1 MTRTKE
7 QRQTSAVRIDPTER
21 MFGARRY
28 QHVEETPLELR
39 VPSGSKR
46 TDEQWTVPRNI
57 VAECISGRLVIDFTQ
72 AHCSRREIDVR
83 VDAGSGTIVL
93 IVPRGWRVDLEGVGC
108 GDGAIANRVK
118 LPRFPGA
125 PLIRVEGQ
133 VDSGVL
139 KARYAYRNPISRF
152 LRSRSH

>member
-7 QRQTSAVRIDPTER
+7 QRRTSAVRIDDIER
-21 MFGARRY
+21 MFGERRS
-28 QHVEETPLELR
+28 QHVEETLELQVGGESR
-39 VPSGSKR
+39 R
-46 TDEQWTVPRNI
+46 TDADWTVPRY
-57 VAECISGRLVIDFTQ
+57 VSAECISGKLVIDFTQ
-72 AHCSRREIDVR
+72 ALCSRREIDVR

-93 IVPRGWRVDLEGVGC
+93 VVPRGWRVDLDGVKC

-125 PLIRVEGQ
+125 PLIRVVGH

-139 KARYAYRNPISRF
+139 KARYDYRSPIGW
-152 LRSRSH
+152 LRRAR